1 MKTPMTKTEAN
12 AFQKRWEEVNRAER
26 EELQKMS
33 PIDKL
38 RQLEALMASVD
49 SMGWHEA
56 LAEEESEVRERW
68 IRLRKAYLA

>member
-1 MKTPMTKTEAN
+1 MKTPMTKAEAK
-12 AFQKRWEEVNRAER
+12 AFQKRWKEVNRAER
-26 EELQKMS
+26 EELRKMS

-38 RQLEALMASVD
+38 RQLAALMASVD